1 MTPEVDSA
9 LQQALRAAFRMP
21 AVQTLVS
28 RKSSITNA
36 FVSAIIPVVVPS
48 WDEIHE
54 AIRILKLDPLDLRC
68 AYCGDKA
75 SEWDHLHPLVT
86 KRRPT
91 GYISEI
97 ANLVPSCGKCNQS
110 KGNKDWRKWMLSDAR
125 LSPTGRGIT
134 GTDQRVLRLDS
145 YVKWRVATIVDFQ
158 QMVGDDSWAQY
169 WQSCERLV
177 EQMIECQRE
186 ADGLKERIL
195 NAFAKLST
203 MPMSEHHTGPVSP
216 RPN

>member
-1 MTPEVDSA
+1 MTPEVDTSLQRA
-9 LQQALRAAFRMP
+9 LKAAFKMP

-54 AIRILKLDPLDLRC
+54 AIRILELDPHDLRC

-75 SEWDHLHPLVT
+75 SEWDHLRPLVIR
-86 KRRPT
+86 RRPT

-110 KGNKDWRKWMLSDAR
+110 KGNKDWRSWMLSGAK
-125 LSPTGRGIT
+125 LSPTGRGVAGINARI
-134 GTDQRVLRLDS
+134 QRLDS
-145 YVKWRVATIVDFQ
+145 FVNWRVAAIVDFQ
-158 QMVGDDSWAQY
+158 QMVGDDCWTAY

-186 ADGLKERIL
+186 ADALKERIL
-195 NAFAKLST
+195 NAFAQRGT
-203 MPMSEHHTGPVSP
+203 TPQREHSSSLAR
-216 RPN
+216 RPPN